1 MLRARHRGSPGKCNY
16 ADALNYLSASAI
28 VAEGTRPGDA
38 ARSPRCFSASRLIEF
53 TPLPGVNVRE
63 IMGTR
68 GKKRYEEFNVF
79 VCFFFFLE
87 KFREFFFYFDYFVE
101 RIAVFVLITMVF
113 FLLTV
118 WEYFIVRVWKEEES
132 VKGVYLS

>member
-1 MLRARHRGSPGKCNY
+1 MFL
-16 ADALNYLSASAI
+16 
-28 VAEGTRPGDA
+28 
-38 ARSPRCFSASRLIEF
+38 
-53 TPLPGVNVRE
+53 
-63 IMGTR
+63 
-68 GKKRYEEFNVF
+68 
-79 VCFFFFLE
+79 FFLE

-101 RIAVFVLITMVF
+101 KRIAVFVLITMVS

>member
-1 MLRARHRGSPGKCNY
+1 MFL
-16 ADALNYLSASAI
+16 
-28 VAEGTRPGDA
+28 
-38 ARSPRCFSASRLIEF
+38 
-53 TPLPGVNVRE
+53 
-63 IMGTR
+63 
-68 GKKRYEEFNVF
+68 
-79 VCFFFFLE
+79 FFLE

>member
-1 MLRARHRGSPGKCNY
+1 MLRARHRGSSGKCNY

-38 ARSPRCFSASRLIEF
+38 ARSPRCFSASRLIES
-53 TPLPGVNVRE
+53 TPLPGVNVRG

-68 GKKRYEEFNVF
+68 EKKRYEEFNVF
-79 VCFFFFLE
+79 VSFLFLK

-101 RIAVFVLITMVF
+101 ERIAVFVLITMVS

-118 WEYFIVRVWKEEES
+118 WEYFIVRVWKEE
-132 VKGVYLS
+132 V

>member
-79 VCFFFFLE
+79 VSFLFLK